1 MTYTYEALQI
11 GTAEIAKAR
20 NWALRRSGPAD
31 SASTVAESV
40 ARYAV
45 HDPGRLAVVDGAARM
60 TYQRLWRRA
69 NATAAVLRRA
79 GCRAGDVVAV
89 CGPRSAALIVAWLAV
104 ERCQAIY
111 LPLEERWP
119 ERRLTALVASS
130 GAAFVL
136 SLGERPDDSYPARAA
151 AKSAGV
157 QFLAM
162 TDDGEGGSAAPVPG
176 LTHDQACYL
185 LYTSGSTGV
194 PKGVIIEQRGMLN
207 HLRAKVMDL
216 GLTQRDSVALTAPL
230 AFDISIWQMLAPLLV
245 GGAVHVVRAADD
257 PAQLIAEL
265 ARLSTSVVEL
275 VPAVIGLMLD
285 ELSACPGDSPLPD
298 LRWLLATGEELPPRL
313 AARCLGDLPHVRLMN
328 AYGPAECSDD
338 VTHHVLS
345 GNVADR
351 LHLPI
356 GGPVIN
362 TALYVLRWSDGGWAA
377 CPPGEP
383 GELFVGGHGV
393 GRGYLGEAKRTSE
406 TFFVDPFDSGSPT
419 GRLYRTGDLVQ
430 VTGDGDGVLEYL
442 GRADR
447 QVKVAGVRIELAE
460 IEAVLRQHPAVQACA
475 VTLTAREPAVALVA
489 RETRLGGSRELA
501 AYYVGEHVSGQ
512 DLAQFLRERLP
523 GQSVPRRWSRLDIL
537 PVNSNGKVDYGA
549 LPLPGHRD
557 ATDHRELPTPA
568 NAMERLVF
576 DTVAEV
582 AGTGWASDASFIE
595 LGGDSLQA
603 MVLAARLRAAGYR
616 VSVRDILTATAITEL
631 AKALNSVDAD
641 VSTPRGSGSADD
653 VRTRGLT
660 PEQQGVYFQWRLEP
674 DSPYYTYQGVLRIAG
689 SVDWARLA
697 GAWSALLDENPNLLA
712 RITEEEAEAVQHFP
726 TWPVPLETPEDLSV
740 LRQAAREAAF
750 RERAVREATRPFRL
764 DQEPMLRAAGFRMG
778 DEDHRLLLTMH
789 EILLDGWGAMVLI
802 QRLGALYARGES
814 AAEPVRRMRF
824 ERYLDYRE
832 GELHCAEMV
841 QAGEYW
847 RKELGGHL
855 PVLDLPAALQSDR
868 SKRGYRGRTV
878 ERVLDGEAYAQLN
891 RACRTTGCTP
901 FMVALAGYAL
911 TLGYYTGADEVVIG
925 APIANRQDQDR
936 IDIPTFALNM
946 LPLRIDLPPDR
957 TLAGHLAH
965 VRRKVTD
972 AYAAADYPFAW
983 MLQGSHHLR
992 SGPRTPVFQTMLNA
1006 LMYPAEQ
1013 ISVNGAH
1020 WSFTELDTG
1029 YTKYDCALYLQRHG
1043 SDSLS
1048 FQFVHQADLLPDD
1061 LAGSLLE
1068 SVLTAV
1074 SAVSAGST
1082 ETIGT
1087 VDLLTTSH
1095 RIVLAEFGNGGND
1108 DRI

>member
-1 MTYTYEALQI
+1 MTYTHGALPI

-20 NWALRRSGPAD
+20 NWSLRRSGPAD
-31 SASTVAESV
+31 SARTVAEAV
-40 ARYAV
+40 ARYAE

-69 NATAAVLRRA
+69 NATAALLRRA
-79 GCRAGDVVAV
+79 GCQAGDVVAV
-89 CGPRSAALIVAWLAV
+89 CGPRSAALIVAWLAI

-119 ERRLTALVASS
+119 ERRLTGLVMSS
-130 GAAFVL
+130 GAAFIL
-136 SLGERPDDSYPARAA
+136 SLSERRYDNDPARAA

-157 QFLAM
+157 HFLTMA
-162 TDDGEGGSAAPVPG
+162 DDGEGPAAPVPG
-176 LTHDQACYL
+176 LTPDRVCYL

-194 PKGVIIEQRGMLN
+194 PKGVLIEQRGMLN
-207 HLRAKVMDL
+207 HLRAKVTDL
-216 GLTQRDSVALTAPL
+216 GLTERDSVALTAPL
-230 AFDISIWQMLAPLLV
+230 AFDISIWQMLAPMLV

-257 PAQLIAEL
+257 PAQLVAEL
-265 ARLSTSVVEL
+265 ARLSISVVEL
-275 VPAVIGLMLD
+275 VPAVIALVLD
-285 ELSACPGDSPLPD
+285 ELSACPGDPPLPD

-313 AARCLGDLPHVRLMN
+313 AARCLTDLPHVRLMN

-345 GNVADR
+345 GNVASCQ
-351 LHLPI
+351 HLPI

-362 TALYVLRWSDGGWAA
+362 TALYVLRRDDSGWAA
-377 CPPGEP
+377 CAPGEP

-393 GRGYLGEAKRTSE
+393 GRGYLADAKRTAE
-406 TFFVDPFDSGSPT
+406 AFFADPFDSGSPT
-419 GRLYRTGDLVQ
+419 GRLYRTGDMVR
-430 VTGDGDGVLEYL
+430 VVGDGILEYL

-447 QVKVAGVRIELAE
+447 QVKVGGVRIEPAE
-460 IEAVLRQHPAVQACA
+460 IEAVLRQHPAVRASA
-475 VTLTAREPAVALVA
+475 VTLMARDPAVALVA

-501 AYYVGEHVSGQ
+501 AYYVGEDVSGR
-512 DLAQFLRERLP
+512 DLAHFLRERLP
-523 GQSVPRRWSRLDIL
+523 EQSVPRRWSRLDIL
-537 PVNSNGKVDYGA
+537 PVTPNGKVDYGA
-549 LPLPGHRD
+549 LPLPEDRD
-557 ATDHRELPTPA
+557 TPGRRELPTPA
-568 NAMERLVF
+568 NAMERVVF
-576 DTVAEV
+576 DAVTEV
-582 AGTGWASDASFIE
+582 LGTGWARDESFVE

-603 MVLAARLRAAGYR
+603 MVLAARLRAANYR
-616 VSVRDILTATAITEL
+616 VSIRDILTAVAITQL
-631 AKALNSVDAD
+631 AEALEPMDAD
-641 VSTPRGSGSADD
+641 VPTPRGDRPCDG

-689 SVDWARLA
+689 PVNWTQLA

-712 RITEEEAEAVQHFP
+712 RITEEDAGAVQHFP
-726 TWPVPLETPEDLSV
+726 SWSIPLGPPEDLSA
-740 LRQAAREAAF
+740 LRRAAGEAAF
-750 RERAVREATRPFRL
+750 RERAAREATRPFRL
-764 DQEPMLRAAGFRMG
+764 DREPILRVAGFRLG

-802 QRLGALYARGES
+802 QRLSVLYAEGQS
-814 AAEPVRRMRF
+814 AAESARRLRF

-832 GELHCAEMV
+832 GRLRTAETV

-855 PVLDLPAALQSDR
+855 PVLDLPAALHGGR
-868 SKRGYRGRTV
+868 SRSGYRGRTV
-878 ERVLDGEAYAQLN
+878 ERVLDGDSHARL
-891 RACRTTGCTP
+891 RRTCRTTGCTP

-925 APIANRQDQDR
+925 APIANREGQER

-946 LPLRIDLPPDR
+946 LPLRIEMPPGR
-957 TLAGHLAH
+957 TLAGHLTH

-972 AYAAADYPFAW
+972 AYVAADYPFAW
-983 MLQGSHHLR
+983 MLQGSHHSR

-1006 LMYPAEQ
+1006 LMYPADQ
-1013 ISVNGAH
+1013 ISVNGAR

-1029 YTKYDCALYLQRHG
+1029 YAKYDCALYLQRHG
-1043 SDSLS
+1043 SEGLS

-1068 SVLTAV
+1068 SVLIAV
-1074 SAVSAGST
+1074 SAISARST
-1082 ETIGT
+1082 ETIGA

-1095 RIVLAEFGNGGND
+1095 RIALAEFGHGGNYD
-1108 DRI
+1108 PI